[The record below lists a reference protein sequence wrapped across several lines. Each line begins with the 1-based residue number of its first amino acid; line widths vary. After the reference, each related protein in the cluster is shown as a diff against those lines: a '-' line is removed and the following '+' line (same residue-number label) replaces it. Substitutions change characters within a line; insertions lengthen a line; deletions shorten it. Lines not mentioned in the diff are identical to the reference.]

1 MGGGG
6 LSVGGGGGAVALHP
20 HPSAAMDLSPQDRAM
35 VRLYM
40 AGCFHEWDQLPGGAR
55 RGAAATQHGSG
66 ARLEVPARLPALLV
80 RLWLIH
86 ASAGSPAELAR
97 EYYAR
102 GASVAQLRGCVRHM
116 VVFAGYGPCLAAT
129 LALHKARLLP
139 EDTPAK
145 VRHASCSSGGVGW
158 GWGRCP
164 PPRRPQS
171 LSGAVTSPCH
181 AAALGGCHP
190 PQVSG
195 PPGNAF
201 ELVYGGVTDRVR
213 ANMHAADAALGE
225 WIRWACASLC
235 PARSAGAPV

>member
-1 MGGGG
+1 M
-6 LSVGGGGGAVALHP
+6 ALHP

-86 ASAGSPAELAR
+86 AATGSPAELAR

-145 VRHASCSSGGVGW
+145 VRHA
-158 GWGRCP
+158 
-164 PPRRPQS
+164 
-171 LSGAVTSPCH
+171 
-181 AAALGGCHP
+181 
-190 PQVSG
+190 
-195 PPGNAF
+195 
-201 ELVYGGVTDRVR
+201 
-213 ANMHAADAALGE
+213 ADAAAAGWGGGGAAARHRAPNAVDLRSGNLPLPCRGPWVAAIPAGE
-225 WIRWACASLC
+225 RTPRQRL
-235 PARSAGAPV
+235 